1 MMKTSEIKELTMQEL
16 LERIDNERSFLTR
29 QKLNHAVSP
38 LENPLKIRETRRN
51 IARLLSEL
59 SNRNNSNE
67 NSES

>member
-1 MMKTSEIKELTMQEL
+1 MKASEIKELTKQEL
-16 LERIDNERSFLTR
+16 LERIDNEKGFLIR

-38 LENPLKIRETRRN
+38 LENPLKIRDTRRN

-59 SNRNNSNE
+59 NSRSKSNE

>member
-1 MMKTSEIKELTMQEL
+1 MKTSEIKELTMQEL

>member
-1 MMKTSEIKELTMQEL
+1 MKTAEIKELTMQEL
-16 LERIDNERSFLTR
+16 LERIDNDRSFLTR

-51 IARLLSEL
+51 IARLLTEL
-59 SNRNNSNE
+59 NNRTNSNE